1 MINLL
6 QSQGPST
13 LVNMALLGGMALVMY
28 FFMLRPQSKK
38 AKAQKEFN
46 TGTKV
51 GDRIVTI
58 GGIHGKI
65 AAINADGTMK
75 MECERGATMIIEA
88 SAVSMEMTTAFLA
101 KLNATSVETAK

>member
-6 QSQGPST
+6 QAQGPSS
-13 LVNMALLGGMALVMY
+13 LINMALLGGMALVMY

-51 GDRIVTI
+51 GDRVVTI

-65 AAINADGTMK
+65 AAINTDGTMK
-75 MECERGATMIIEA
+75 LECERGATFIIEN
-88 SAVSMEMTTAFLA
+88 SAISMEMTTAFLA
-101 KLNATSVETAK
+101 KTTTSTDK